1 MMKYFDI
8 NRIWSYLA
16 AGCISFFE
24 PLVAIL
30 LWMFI
35 FVIADMLSGMYAS
48 LKEGNHLESRKMQKT
63 VSKVIMYSTCVI
75 LLHAIDVYM
84 LTVIDCGLAKG
95 GSTIICGIELYSM
108 LENFYRAT
116 GNKVFKMLTTF
127 TLNKIGVDKP

>member
-1 MMKYFDI
+1 MKYFDI
-8 NRIWSYLA
+8 NRIWSYIG
-16 AGCISFFE
+16 AGFIAFFE
-24 PLVAIL
+24 PLVVIL

-48 LKEGNHLESRKMQKT
+48 LKEGKHLESRKMQKT

-75 LLHAIDVYM
+75 LLHSIDVYM
-84 LTVIDCGLAKG
+84 LTLFDCGLAKG

-127 TLNKIGVDKP
+127 TLNKIGIDKP